1 MPLSAAVRQH
11 DCVPNKLIPVA
22 VALDD
27 ESNMAY
33 LRLAAEGAHS
43 VKQLSVATD
52 EAGGELVIDID
63 ADGRIVGIEVSDA
76 RSLLPDKIL
85 SSLSD

>member
-1 MPLSAAVRQH
+1 VPKKLVPL
-11 DCVPNKLIPVA
+11 A

-27 ESNMAY
+27 EANMAY
-33 LRLAAEGAHS
+33 LRLAAEGPHS
-43 VKQLSVATD
+43 VKQVPVAID

-63 ADGRIVGIEVSDA
+63 ADGRLVGIEIFDA

-85 SSLSD
+85 TALSD